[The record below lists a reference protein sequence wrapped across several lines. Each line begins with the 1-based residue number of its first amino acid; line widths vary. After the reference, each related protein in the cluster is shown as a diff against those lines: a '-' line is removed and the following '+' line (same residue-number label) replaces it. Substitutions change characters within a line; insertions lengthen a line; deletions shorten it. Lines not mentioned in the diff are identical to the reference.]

1 MMFVAYLVVCF
12 LATAANAQSSVRLV
26 EGITLGE
33 GRVEVLYNEEWGTVC
48 DDGWDLTDANV
59 VCESLGLGAA
69 TDAFQSAF
77 FGQGTGTI
85 VLDDVSCSGD
95 ETSIFDC
102 GNAGLGIHNC
112 GHSEDASVVC
122 ENGVRLVAGSDA
134 SEGRVEVYHN
144 GAWGTV
150 CDDSWDDTDAGVVCR
165 NLGFDSGT
173 GVGSAEFGQ
182 GSGDILLDDVS
193 CTGTE
198 TSLGDCDN
206 AGLGVHNCVHF
217 EDAGVRCS
225 QTNLDDV
232 HLVDG
237 ITLGEG
243 RVEVLFDGEWGTVCD
258 DGWDLT
264 DANVVCESLGLGAAT
279 DAFQTA
285 FFGQG
290 TGTIVLDD
298 VSCSGDETSIFD
310 CGNAGLGIH
319 NCGHSEDAS
328 VRCENGVR
336 LVDGSDASEGRVEV
350 YYNGAWGTVCD
361 DSWDDT
367 DAGVVCRSLGFDS
380 GTGEGGAAFGQGSG
394 DILLDDVSCT
404 GTETNLG
411 DCSNAGLGV
420 HNCAHYED
428 AGVRCSQTNL
438 DVLVVRLVDG
448 SDESEGRVEVYYNG
462 AWGTVCDDLWDDAD
476 AGVVCRSL
484 RFDSGTGVG
493 RAEFGEGSGDIL
505 LDDVSC
511 TGTET
516 NLGDCSNAGFG
527 VHNCGHFEDAG
538 VRCSGTNFDVLVVRL
553 VDGSDASEGRVEVYN
568 NGAWGTVCD
577 DSWDDTDAGV
587 VCRSLGFDSG
597 TGVGRAEFGEGSGDI
612 LLDDVSCTGTETNLG
627 DCSNAGFGVHNC
639 GHFEDAGVR
648 CSQAVS
654 AEIRLVDG
662 TCNSEGR
669 VEILYDGVWGTICDD
684 FWDDIDAGVVCRSL
698 GYSSGTAVGEAA
710 FGEGSGD
717 IIFDDVQC
725 SAGDTALEYCS
736 SNAPFDNN
744 CSHAEDAGVRCIE

>member
-12 LATAANAQSSVRLV
+12 LATAANAQTTLEVRLV
-26 EGITLGE
+26 DGSVANEGRVEVYYDGAWGTVCDDSWDDTDAGVVCRSLGFASGTGVGNAEFGQGSGDIILDDVSCTGTETSLGDCSNAGLGVHNCGHSEDAGVRCSTGVRLFDGITLGE
-33 GRVEVLYNEEWGTVC
+33 GRVEVLYNGEWGTVC

-69 TDAFQSAF
+69 TDAFHSAF

-112 GHSEDASVVC
+112 GHSEDASVLC
-122 ENGVRLVAGSDA
+122 ENGVRLVDGSDA
-134 SEGRVEVYHN
+134 SEGRVEVYYN

-165 NLGFDSGT
+165 SLGFGSGT
-173 GVGSAEFGQ
+173 GVGRAEFGQ

-198 TSLGDCDN
+198 PSLGDCDN

-225 QTNLDDV
+225 RTNLDDV
-232 HLVDG
+232 RLVDG

-279 DAFQTA
+279 DAIQTA

-290 TGTIVLDD
+290 NGSIVLDD

-328 VRCENGVR
+328 VVCENGVRLVDGSDASEGRVEVYYNGAWGTVCDDSWDDTDAGVVCRSLGFGSGTGVGRAEFGEGSGDILLDDVSCTGTEPNIGDCDNAGFGVHNCGHSEDAGVRCSGTNFDVR

-380 GTGEGGAAFGQGSG
+380 GTGVGS
-394 DILLDDVSCT
+394 
-404 GTETNLG
+404 
-411 DCSNAGLGV
+411 
-420 HNCAHYED
+420 
-428 AGVRCSQTNL
+428 
-438 DVLVVRLVDG
+438 
-448 SDESEGRVEVYYNG
+448 
-462 AWGTVCDDLWDDAD
+462 
-476 AGVVCRSL
+476 
-484 RFDSGTGVG
+484 
-493 RAEFGEGSGDIL
+493 AEFGEGSGDIL

-516 NLGDCSNAGFG
+516 SLGDCDNAGFG
-527 VHNCGHFEDAG
+527 VHNCF
-538 VRCSGTNFDVLVVRL
+538 
-553 VDGSDASEGRVEVYN
+553 
-568 NGAWGTVCD
+568 
-577 DSWDDTDAGV
+577 
-587 VCRSLGFDSG
+587 
-597 TGVGRAEFGEGSGDI
+597 
-612 LLDDVSCTGTETNLG
+612 
-627 DCSNAGFGVHNC
+627 
-639 GHFEDAGVR
+639 HFEDAGVR

-654 AEIRLVDG
+654 AELRLVDG

-684 FWDDIDAGVVCRSL
+684 FWDDIDAGVVCSSL
-698 GYSSGTAVGEAA
+698 GYSSGTAVGSAE
-710 FGEGSGD
+710 FGQGSGP
-717 IIFDDVQC
+717 IIFDDVEC
-725 SAGDTALEYCS
+725 TAGDTALEYCR

-744 CSHAEDAGVRCIE
+744 CSHAEDAGVRCNE

>member
-1 MMFVAYLVVCF
+1 MLKSFQSPNATF
-12 LATAANAQSSVRLV
+12 ALANCYTLEVRLV
-26 EGITLGE
+26 
-33 GRVEVLYNEEWGTVC
+33 
-48 DDGWDLTDANV
+48 D
-59 VCESLGLGAA
+59 
-69 TDAFQSAF
+69 
-77 FGQGTGTI
+77 
-85 VLDDVSCSGD
+85 
-95 ETSIFDC
+95 
-102 GNAGLGIHNC
+102 
-112 GHSEDASVVC
+112 
-122 ENGVRLVAGSDA
+122 GSDA
-134 SEGRVEVYHN
+134 SEGRVEVYYN

-165 NLGFDSGT
+165 SLGFDSGT
-173 GVGSAEFGQ
+173 GEGGAEFGQ

-198 TSLGDCDN
+198 TNLGDCDN
-206 AGLGVHNCVHF
+206 AGLSVHNCVHF

-232 HLVDG
+232 RLVDG
-237 ITLGEG
+237 ITVGEG

-264 DANVVCESLGLGAAT
+264 DANVVCESLGLGAAI

-328 VRCENGVR
+328 VQCENGVR

-380 GTGEGGAAFGQGSG
+380 GTGVGS
-394 DILLDDVSCT
+394 
-404 GTETNLG
+404 
-411 DCSNAGLGV
+411 
-420 HNCAHYED
+420 
-428 AGVRCSQTNL
+428 
-438 DVLVVRLVDG
+438 
-448 SDESEGRVEVYYNG
+448 
-462 AWGTVCDDLWDDAD
+462 
-476 AGVVCRSL
+476 
-484 RFDSGTGVG
+484 
-493 RAEFGEGSGDIL
+493 AEFGEGSGDIL

-516 NLGDCSNAGFG
+516 SLGDCDNAGFG
-527 VHNCGHFEDAG
+527 VHNCF
-538 VRCSGTNFDVLVVRL
+538 
-553 VDGSDASEGRVEVYN
+553 
-568 NGAWGTVCD
+568 
-577 DSWDDTDAGV
+577 
-587 VCRSLGFDSG
+587 
-597 TGVGRAEFGEGSGDI
+597 
-612 LLDDVSCTGTETNLG
+612 
-627 DCSNAGFGVHNC
+627 
-639 GHFEDAGVR
+639 HFEDAGVR

-654 AEIRLVDG
+654 AELRLVDG

-684 FWDDIDAGVVCRSL
+684 FWDDTDAGVVCRSL
-698 GYSSGTAVGEAA
+698 GYSSGTAVGSAE
-710 FGEGSGD
+710 FGQGSGP
-717 IIFDDVQC
+717 IIFDDVEC
-725 SAGDTALEYCS
+725 TAGDTALEYCQ
-736 SNAPFDNN
+736 SNAPFENN
-744 CSHAEDAGVRCIE
+744 CSHFEDAGVRCTE